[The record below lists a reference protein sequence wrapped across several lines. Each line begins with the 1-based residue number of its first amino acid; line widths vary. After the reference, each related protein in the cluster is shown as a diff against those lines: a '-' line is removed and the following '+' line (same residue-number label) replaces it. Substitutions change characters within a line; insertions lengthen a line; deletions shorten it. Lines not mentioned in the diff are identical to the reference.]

1 MNVRRL
7 GGIIGV
13 AIGVA
18 GLVFV
23 GLQII
28 RDRDDFADALRSA
41 DLAWLAVAVL
51 AGLCSMATIGLNWA
65 SIIHHLGGTAP
76 WRRALAWFFVGQ
88 LGKYVPGGI
97 WPIVGQAELANRSRV
112 ARSIAYPATAT
123 SMLAMLL
130 GAATVAAAA
139 GLASPE
145 DRRVIAALIGI
156 GVIALLVA
164 LAIPAVRSGLLRL
177 ASRVAGGRDLAVPE
191 AGWLTVQTL
200 RHVPVWLLYSAM
212 NLAVVA
218 ALGGDVDAGLAADV
232 AFVTCV
238 SWIAGFVIIGLPG
251 GLGVREAVFV
261 SMMTA
266 PLGAGLAASVAVTSR
281 VVTIVVDLCGA
292 AGAPVIAR
300 LGPAEADDP
309 DRAGS

>member
-23 GLQII
+23 GLQIV
-28 RDRDDFADALRSA
+28 RDRDDFADALRGA

-65 SIIHHLGGTAP
+65 SIIHHLGGAAP

-97 WPIVGQAELANRSRV
+97 WPIVGQAELATRARV
-112 ARSIAYPATAT
+112 ARSIAYTATAT
-123 SMLAMLL
+123 SMLATLL
-130 GAATVAAAA
+130 GAATVAAAS

-145 DRRVIAALIGI
+145 DRAVIAALAGLA
-156 GVIALLVA
+156 VLVVLGA
-164 LAIPAVRSGLLRL
+164 LAVPAVRSAARRVT
-177 ASRVAGGRDLAVPE
+177 SRVAGGRDIAVPE
-191 AGWLTVQTL
+191 AGWLAVQTL

-212 NLAVVA
+212 NVIVVA
-218 ALGGDVDAGLAADV
+218 ALGGDIDAGLAADL

-238 SWIAGFVIIGLPG
+238 SWIAGFVIVGLPG

-261 SMMTA
+261 SMMTG

-281 VVTIVVDLCGA
+281 VVTIVVDLGGA

-300 LGPAEADDP
+300 AGQGAGGDP
-309 DRAGS
+309 DRTGR